1 MTQYFAKEQ
10 LNFESSPVRGGTVM
24 EKSVV
29 WEGDY
34 DTRSAFFRMPKGMDI
49 PEHTHPKWVQ
59 VMVVEGAMEI
69 ESYED
74 GKVRI
79 DAGGCYFVEA
89 GDTHKE
95 RAIEDTLVLVTQGE
109 DRPGFLDANE
119 ESSA

>member
-1 MTQYFAKEQ
+1 MTRYFPKEQ
-10 LNFESSPVRGGTVM
+10 LTFESSPVRGGTIM

-34 DTRSAFFRMPKGMDI
+34 DTRSAFFRMPKCMEI
-49 PEHTHPKWVQ
+49 PQHTHPKWVQ

-69 ESYED
+69 ETDDD

-89 GDTHKE
+89 GDTHQE
-95 RAIEDTLVLVTQGE
+95 RAVAETLVLVTQGE
-109 DRPGFLDANE
+109 DRPEFPE
-119 ESSA
+119 ENKERST